1 MRLTSDANN
10 FVNANTHAGKKL
22 LLGKCFLL
30 VKLMILLGDEL
41 SGPRAQSQSQTQS
54 PAMLVLAGL
63 LRFLTGRK
71 IWREFCHILASII
84 FPALGTRL
92 ALNELRTILIGLSCC
107 LCLIVVVGQN

>member
-41 SGPRAQSQSQTQS
+41 SGPRAQS

-107 LCLIVVVGQN
+107 LCLIVVVGQS